1 MSYLYKCRNAKQWMI
16 IALMCNQV
24 RLHSDGKDANCTATV
39 KYFSGMKEP
48 GKKIHT
54 ITMITKTSYV
64 LKADWK
70 SNSANMAY
78 ETIVFPLY
86 D

>member
-1 MSYLYKCRNAKQWMI
+1 
-16 IALMCNQV
+16 
-24 RLHSDGKDANCTATV
+24 
-39 KYFSGMKEP
+39 
-48 GKKIHT
+48 
-54 ITMITKTSYV
+54 MITKTTYV